1 MEIQLLQFSLFL
13 YLTILGESTFE
24 APGVGLEPT
33 SLGRHQLSYFMI
45 SRLTP
50 FRAFDSLPSLG
61 TPAFDA
67 FINSLE
73 YLFKPMVLSFDFY

>member
-1 MEIQLLQFSLFL
+1 MLEEPPS
-13 YLTILGESTFE
+13 E

-50 FRAFDSLPSLG
+50 FRAFNCLPSLG
-61 TPAFDA
+61 TPAFNSFLD
-67 FINSLE
+67 SLE
-73 YLFKPMVLSFDFY
+73 YLFKLMLLFSNFLSLKKN